1 MHHSEVGQSA
11 SQTPPATGGGGS
23 ARQVESSLSSYLAV
37 LSRRKWIVI
46 ACALIV
52 PITAYLVSTTQ
63 TKIYESTAEVY
74 VNKSDIGSALTGIEN
89 QSLFIDEDR
98 AAETQVNLASVPE
111 VAKLALKNSGITDL
125 TPDDVLAE
133 TSVSS
138 KGLSDIIEIA
148 VDDPDPALAR
158 KLASAYALAFTQY
171 RGQLDGA
178 AITTAR
184 REVDR
189 KLKQLEDEGKTD
201 TKLYDSLSESEQQL
215 ATLETLKTSRTSVV
229 RDAEEAVQIAPT
241 PVRNAILGLVLGLVL
256 GVGLAFALDALDTRV
271 RSTSEI
277 ADLLGMTLLARLPEP
292 PKDIA
297 RSDELVM
304 HARPQGTQAEA
315 FRMLRTN
322 LEFARLEGTDVRTI
336 LVTSAVEEEGKSTTA
351 SNLAIAMARS
361 GSRVALVDLDLR
373 RPYLHRFFDLIHAKG
388 VTDVALGQSSVE
400 GALAT
405 IDTGAGLLLA
415 NGIGPEENANHGVL
429 HVMPSGPLPPD
440 PGEFAGTVRL
450 AKILADLRA
459 THDIV
464 IIDSPPILRVG
475 DAMAMSAQTDGIVVV
490 TRLKVVRRPILR
502 ELRRVLDTTPVP
514 KLGFVVT
521 GGDDDDP
528 YGSAYGYRYGYG
540 YGEKPDGK
548 RSKAEAGTP

>member
-1 MHHSEVGQSA
+1 MHQSGA
-11 SQTPPATGGGGS
+11 EQSISPPAQGTGGSPPRQPES
-23 ARQVESSLSSYLAV
+23 ALSGYLAV
-37 LSRRKWIVI
+37 LSRRKWVVI

-52 PITAYLVSTTQ
+52 PITAYVLSAQQ

-74 VNKSDIGSALTGIEN
+74 VNKNDIGSALTGIEN
-89 QSLFIDEDR
+89 QSLFVDEDR

-111 VAKLALKNSGITDL
+111 VAKLALKNAGITDL

-148 VDDPDPALAR
+148 VDDPDPVLAQR
-158 KLASAYALAFTQY
+158 LASAYALAFTQY

-189 KLKQLEDEGKTD
+189 KLQQLEAQGKTD

-229 RDAEEAVQIAPT
+229 RDAEEAVQVAPT
-241 PVRNAILGLVLGLVL
+241 PVRNAVLGLFLGLVL

-277 ADLLGMTLLARLPEP
+277 ADLLDITLLARLPGP
-292 PKDIA
+292 PKETTKGD
-297 RSDELVM
+297 DLVM
-304 HARPQGTQAEA
+304 LTRPQGTQAEA

-322 LEFARLEGTDVRTI
+322 LEFARLEGADVRTI
-336 LVTSAVEEEGKSTTA
+336 LVTSAVEEEGKSTTSA
-351 SNLAIAMARS
+351 NLAIAMARS
-361 GSRVALVDLDLR
+361 GSNVALVDLDLR
-373 RPYLHRFFDLIHAKG
+373 RPYLHRFFKLVHAKG

-400 GALAT
+400 GALST
-405 IDTGAGLLLA
+405 IDIGGGLLLA
-415 NGIGPEENANHGVL
+415 NGFGPEETANHGAL

-440 PGEFAGTVRL
+440 PGEFVGTVRL
-450 AKILADLRA
+450 ASILAELRA
-459 THDIV
+459 THDVVIV
-464 IIDSPPILRVG
+464 DSPPILRVG
-475 DAMAMSAQTDGIVVV
+475 DAMTMSAQTDGIVVV
-490 TRLKVVRRPILR
+490 TRLNVVSRPILR
-502 ELRRVLDTTPVP
+502 ELRRLLDTTPVP

-521 GGDDDDP
+521 GGKESEP
-528 YGSAYGYRYGYG
+528 YGTAYGYRYGYG
-540 YGEKPDGK
+540 YGQRTEL
-548 RSKAEAGTP
+548 AGTQER